1 LDDKADVLEALG
13 IPIELSPEDAAKAL
27 KQHGFVFFFAPK
39 YHPAFK
45 HVAAA
50 RKLCADRGQR
60 TIFNFLGPLLNPGSP
75 SCALIGVANP
85 TLCEPLAKVL
95 QSLGMHRG
103 MVVCGQCRVG
113 NEIANVDELSTIGQN
128 TIAEFYQANGFT
140 ISESAPDLFPIQNAT
155 IEDLKGGDRERNAA
169 IVRAVLTGEERGP
182 KRDIVLLNAAAA
194 LFVAGHADSLIEGW
208 EAAATTIDCG
218 DASRKLTALRQSRN

>member
-1 LDDKADVLEALG
+1 MCWKLWEFPLSFAGGRGESAEAAWVRVL
-13 IPIELSPEDAAKAL
+13 
-27 KQHGFVFFFAPK
+27 FAPK

-140 ISESAPDLFPIQNAT
+140 ISESAPDLFP
-155 IEDLKGGDRERNAA
+155 
-169 IVRAVLTGEERGP
+169 
-182 KRDIVLLNAAAA
+182 
-194 LFVAGHADSLIEGW
+194 
-208 EAAATTIDCG
+208 
-218 DASRKLTALRQSRN
+218 SRMQR